1 MISDNQLPE
10 LRDYRILERELP
22 IVEDPHFG
30 SLVVSS
36 GNEQLAVHRWF
47 RFKEAYSAG
56 LVPALLETYAPAG
69 QTFSLLDPYCGVGTT
84 LLSAQTVS
92 TQSISATGIEYNPF
106 VRFVACTKLDW
117 HLVDPVKLVAL
128 GATVA
133 KAGQAER
140 MELPE
145 LSGFQ
150 TGRCMSIHIARRL
163 IGIRDAIRSEGDS
176 PTHKALLL
184 GLAAAIEPLSHTRK
198 DGRALRLVDRP
209 RQIVS
214 AVLQDKWEAIAADVS
229 SMRILQPHRNAVKI
243 IAGDGRKPLAHG
255 VQPGSVDLIIT
266 SPPYP
271 NNIDYS
277 EVYKL
282 ELWLLG
288 FIRDSNSFLG
298 LRKQTFRSHPTSDLS
313 TPEED
318 FLKKITAQPL
328 SQAFEPVLSKLDAKK
343 ETWRRRLFVGY
354 FSDTKSAL
362 EQYYLS
368 LRPGG
373 HAFIIVG
380 NSLHGGKY
388 APYLIATD
396 LLIATLA
403 RSIGFEVERISVARS
418 LRRRLM
424 GNHFLRESL
433 LVLRKSHGKQQRVSS
448 V

>member
-22 IVEDPHFG
+22 IVEDSRFG
-30 SLVVSS
+30 ALVVSS

-56 LVPALLETYAPAG
+56 LVPALLEKYDPEG
-69 QTFSLLDPYCGVGTT
+69 QAFSLLDPYCGVGTT
-84 LLSAQTVS
+84 LLSAQTIS

-117 HLVDPVKLVAL
+117 PLVDPAKLVAL
-128 GATVA
+128 GAAVVRATA
-133 KAGQAER
+133 AARE
-140 MELPE
+140 ELPD

-163 IGIRDAIRSEGDS
+163 IGIRDAIRAEGDS
-176 PTHKALLL
+176 PTHRALLL
-184 GLAAAIEPLSHTRK
+184 GLAAAVEPLSHTRK
-198 DGRALRLVDRP
+198 DGRALRLVERP

-214 AVLQDKWEAIAADVS
+214 AVLQNKWEAMAADVS
-229 SMRILQPHRNAVKI
+229 SMRTSQPYRDSAKV

-288 FIRDSNSFLG
+288 FIQDSNSFLD
-298 LRKQTFRSHPTSDLS
+298 LRKATFRSHPTSDLS
-313 TPEED
+313 ISEET
-318 FLKKITAQPL
+318 FVKEITAQPL
-328 SQAFEPVLSKLDAKK
+328 SQAFEPILSKLDAKN

-362 EQYYLS
+362 EQYYRALK
-368 LRPGG
+368 PNG

-388 APYLIATD
+388 APYIIATD
-396 LLIATLA
+396 LLIAMLA
-403 RSIGFEVERISVARS
+403 RSIGFVVERISVARS
-418 LRRRLM
+418 LRRRLT

-433 LVLRKSHGKQQRVSS
+433 LVLRRPHGEQEPASS
-448 V
+448 I